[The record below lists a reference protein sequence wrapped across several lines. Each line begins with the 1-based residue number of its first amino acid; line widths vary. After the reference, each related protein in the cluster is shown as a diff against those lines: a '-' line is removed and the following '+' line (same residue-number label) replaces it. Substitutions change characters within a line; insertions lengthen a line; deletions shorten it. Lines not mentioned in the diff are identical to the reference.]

1 MLCATIREIKNLDSL
16 LDASTFKIVTYVDSS
31 ACESC
36 AIAAALQIS
45 IASKYLLYLLDGRE
59 GEKPE
64 PLLPASYKKK
74 EIVKKECYGKAIGR
88 QRILARQ
95 IPLQKW
101 VDVY

>member
-45 IASKYLLYLLDGRE
+45 IVSKYLLYLLDGRE
-59 GEKPE
+59 GENRSRCCLQATKR
-64 PLLPASYKKK
+64 KK
-74 EIVKKECYGKAIGR
+74 
-88 QRILARQ
+88 
-95 IPLQKW
+95 
-101 VDVY
+101 